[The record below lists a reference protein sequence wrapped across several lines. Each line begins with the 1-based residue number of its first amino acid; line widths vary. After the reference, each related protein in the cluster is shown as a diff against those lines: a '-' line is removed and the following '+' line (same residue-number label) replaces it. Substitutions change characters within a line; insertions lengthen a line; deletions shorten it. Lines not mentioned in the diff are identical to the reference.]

1 MPTDYRLEQTTK
13 ICDDIK
19 QLTADA
25 SNQSKVGMGNAIFNL
40 VELFKKYDDNLT
52 NNSLVELIRRS
63 GVPEFSMS
71 YQTYRYYYN
80 LGYLYNFTEQKLF
93 CNCLRK
99 ASEIKNSL
107 VSLDYDAQKNIKATL
122 MKHSFV
128 TLKLI
133 EDLIRVEKGEK
144 SILGNSVED
153 KIVKLKNAFD
163 TLMDGLGEMI
173 VINPDMPR
181 GFHVEFSKS
190 TAKKLWDNHLSK
202 SISSKTLQL
211 KLVNIQTLL
220 YSLIDI
226 SAIMLDNK
234 TLKYVQILKTQTELF
249 KNCPINESVPRIII
263 YIFKSYLN
271 AFDQERVREI
281 STTVLEDL
289 TEGKALFEFVVAR
302 NAIRATPAIATI
314 YRDFF

>member
-1 MPTDYRLEQTTK
+1 MPSDYRLEQTTN
-13 ICDDIK
+13 ICEDIK
-19 QLTADA
+19 KLATDA
-25 SNQSKVGMGNAIFNL
+25 SNKSKVGMGNAIFNL
-40 VELFKKYDDNLT
+40 FELFKKYDDNLT
-52 NNSLVELIRRS
+52 SISFVELIRRS
-63 GVPEFSMS
+63 GVPEFTMS

-80 LGYLYNFTEQKLF
+80 LGYLYNFTDKKLF

-99 ASEIKNSL
+99 ASELKNSL
-107 VSLDYDAQKNIKATL
+107 VSLDYDSQKNIKAAL
-122 MKHSFV
+122 MKHSLV
-128 TLKLI
+128 TVKLI

-144 SILGNSVED
+144 SIFGNSVED
-153 KIVKLKNAFD
+153 KIIKLKAAFD
-163 TLMDGLGEMI
+163 TLMIGLGEMI

-190 TAKKLWDNHLSK
+190 IARNLWESHLNK
-202 SISSKTLQL
+202 STSSRELQL

-249 KNCPINESVPRIII
+249 KNCPVNESVPRVII

-271 AFDQERVREI
+271 SFDQDRVRDI
-281 STTVLEDL
+281 SSVVLEEL

-302 NAIRATPAIATI
+302 NAIRATPGIALI